1 MSGVTYQIAHL
12 LEKMTS
18 SDKDFRF
25 MATNDLMTELQKD
38 SIKLDDDSERKVVK
52 MLLRLLEDK
61 NGEVQNLAVR
71 CLGPLV
77 GKVKDYQVEV
87 IVDTLCN
94 NMVGDKEQLRDISSI
109 GLKTVINELPLTTQ
123 TLAATVCKTMVGRLS
138 AAIAQQKDVSV
149 QLEAL
154 DILGDLLSRFGGLL
168 IQFHPNLLEALQPQ
182 LKSPRLAVRK
192 RTIIAL
198 GYLVM
203 SCDHTLYVKLIN
215 ILMDELE
222 NPQGQTQNIRTY
234 IQAIGAICRQAGHR
248 FGDHV
253 ERVVP
258 LVLQY
263 AKMEDEEL
271 REQCL
276 QACENMMY
284 KCGKEITPY
293 VTDITQLCL
302 EYICYDPNYNYDND
316 IDGDN
321 DDDGMDCDEDDDEGD
336 ESEDE
341 YSDDDDMSWKV
352 RRAAAKCLEAIIATR
367 HELLQDFYL
376 RVSPVLIS
384 RFKEREENVKA
395 DIFHAYIALLKQ
407 TKPAICSSSINEHRS
422 SANGYMRKSSTVVQE
437 DVASMMDLDYESGPG
452 GMLMSQV
459 PQIVKALHRQMK
471 EKSVKTRQ
479 GCFQLLTELIIV
491 APGVLAAHIPSLIP
505 GIQFSLSDKQSSSNM
520 KIDTLAFVLH
530 LLQSHSSL
538 FSVVTGTGAIEA
550 GPAVFHPHAQVLV
563 PAIIAAVAD
572 PFYKISSEAL
582 LVLESLVRVLRP
594 LGCSQ
599 KASQFNIKPYTI
611 DIYQC
616 CFVRLKASD
625 IDQEVKERA
634 IACMGQI
641 VASLG
646 DYLNDKMK
654 DCLPIFLDRLKNEIT
669 RLTAVK
675 ALMRIAASEL
685 RIDLS
690 PILTGA
696 LPNLASFLRKN
707 QRALKL
713 STLALLDILFRNYA
727 SVLTPES
734 LKPVLIELPP
744 LINEADLHIAQLT
757 MDLLTTISIYH
768 KSVLPV
774 VQQTSLPEVF
784 KLAQSPLLQGAAL
797 NAMLKFFQSLVAAR
811 IPGLGQRELLDMLIS
826 PVMLP
831 GANGGERIHKQGRAS
846 IAKCVAAIVITQ
858 SPQEAH
864 MVVQSFATSLKS
876 SANSPHMLTFDL
888 LSIGEIGRHIDLS
901 SNSGL
906 KTTILECFNN
916 SSEEVKSA
924 ASYALGNVSLGN
936 LKEYL
941 PFVLKEIESQPKR
954 QYLLLHSLKEII
966 SAQSMSESGVR
977 GLGPY
982 VPDIWAQLFRHCEC
996 NEEGTRNVVA
1006 ECLGKLCL
1014 IEPKQLLPKL
1024 QAALNSPS
1032 PMMRTTVVTA
1042 MKFTISDQPQQ
1053 IDKLLRACI
1062 GDFLE
1067 ALKDTDLNVRRVAL
1081 VAFNSAAH
1089 NKPSLIRD
1097 LLRTVLPQLY
1107 NETQKRK
1114 ELVREVE
1121 MGPFK
1126 HEVDDGLDLR
1136 KAAFECMYTLLD
1148 TCVDRLDVFEFLSHV
1163 QDGLKDHYDIKM
1175 LTYLMV
1181 ARVAQLCPGAVL
1193 TKLDKLVEPLKLT
1206 VTTKVKA
1213 NSVKQEY
1220 EKQDEL
1226 KRSAMRAVAALMMVP
1241 GADKHPQLNEF
1252 LTQIKNTPDLSNLFE
1267 SIQKDSNSAG
1277 GVEGSYYS
1285 SGSMSMDLS

>member
-1 MSGVTYQIAHL
+1 MS
-12 LEKMTS
+12 
-18 SDKDFRF
+18 F
-25 MATNDLMTELQKD
+25 N
-38 SIKLDDDSERKVVK
+38 
-52 MLLRLLEDK
+52 
-61 NGEVQNLAVR
+61 
-71 CLGPLV
+71 
-77 GKVKDYQVEV
+77 
-87 IVDTLCN
+87 
-94 NMVGDKEQLRDISSI
+94 
-109 GLKTVINELPLTTQ
+109 
-123 TLAATVCKTMVGRLS
+123 
-138 AAIAQQKDVSV
+138 
-149 QLEAL
+149 
-154 DILGDLLSRFGGLL
+154 
-168 IQFHPNLLEALQPQ
+168 QF
-182 LKSPRLAVRK
+182 
-192 RTIIAL
+192 
-198 GYLVM
+198 
-203 SCDHTLYVKLIN
+203 
-215 ILMDELE
+215 
-222 NPQGQTQNIRTY
+222 
-234 IQAIGAICRQAGHR
+234 
-248 FGDHV
+248 
-253 ERVVP
+253 
-258 LVLQY
+258 
-263 AKMEDEEL
+263 
-271 REQCL
+271 

-1042 MKFTISDQPQQ
+1042 MKFTISDQVYQRNCLRL
-1053 IDKLLRACI
+1053 IHKGDNLEKLPI
-1062 GDFLE
+1062 
-1067 ALKDTDLNVRRVAL
+1067 LN
-1081 VAFNSAAH
+1081 
-1089 NKPSLIRD
+1089 I
-1097 LLRTVLPQLY
+1097 
-1107 NETQKRK
+1107 
-1114 ELVREVE
+1114 
-1121 MGPFK
+1121 
-1126 HEVDDGLDLR
+1126 
-1136 KAAFECMYTLLD
+1136 
-1148 TCVDRLDVFEFLSHV
+1148 
-1163 QDGLKDHYDIKM
+1163 I
-1175 LTYLMV
+1175 
-1181 ARVAQLCPGAVL
+1181 
-1193 TKLDKLVEPLKLT
+1193 
-1206 VTTKVKA
+1206 
-1213 NSVKQEY
+1213 
-1220 EKQDEL
+1220 
-1226 KRSAMRAVAALMMVP
+1226 
-1241 GADKHPQLNEF
+1241 
-1252 LTQIKNTPDLSNLFE
+1252 
-1267 SIQKDSNSAG
+1267 
-1277 GVEGSYYS
+1277 
-1285 SGSMSMDLS
+1285 

>member
-1 MSGVTYQIAHL
+1 
-12 LEKMTS
+12 
-18 SDKDFRF
+18 
-25 MATNDLMTELQKD
+25 
-38 SIKLDDDSERKVVK
+38 
-52 MLLRLLEDK
+52 
-61 NGEVQNLAVR
+61 
-71 CLGPLV
+71 
-77 GKVKDYQVEV
+77 
-87 IVDTLCN
+87 
-94 NMVGDKEQLRDISSI
+94 
-109 GLKTVINELPLTTQ
+109 
-123 TLAATVCKTMVGRLS
+123 
-138 AAIAQQKDVSV
+138 
-149 QLEAL
+149 
-154 DILGDLLSRFGGLL
+154 
-168 IQFHPNLLEALQPQ
+168 
-182 LKSPRLAVRK
+182 
-192 RTIIAL
+192 
-198 GYLVM
+198 
-203 SCDHTLYVKLIN
+203 
-215 ILMDELE
+215 
-222 NPQGQTQNIRTY
+222 
-234 IQAIGAICRQAGHR
+234 
-248 FGDHV
+248 
-253 ERVVP
+253 
-258 LVLQY
+258 
-263 AKMEDEEL
+263 
-271 REQCL
+271 
-276 QACENMMY
+276 MMY

-293 VTDITQLCL
+293 VADITKLCL

-316 IDGDN
+316 IDGSDQ
-321 DDDGMDCDEDDDEGD
+321 DDDGMDCDDDDEEGD
-336 ESEDE
+336 ESEEE

-367 HELLQDFYL
+367 HELLQEFYL
-376 RVSPVLIS
+376 KVSPVLIG

-395 DIFHAYIALLKQ
+395 DIFHAYVALLKQ
-407 TKPAICSSSINEHRS
+407 TKPAICSNSINEHRS
-422 SANGYMRKSSTVVQE
+422 SANGYQRKSSTVVQE

-471 EKSVKTRQ
+471 ERSVKTRQ
-479 GCFQLLTELIIV
+479 GCFQLLTELILV

-538 FSVVTGTGAIEA
+538 FSVVTGMGAIEA
-550 GPAVFHPHAQVLV
+550 GPAVFHPHAPVLV

-599 KASQFNIKPYTI
+599 KAASQFNMKPYTN

-690 PILTGA
+690 PILAGA

-713 STLALLDILFRNYA
+713 STLALLDILFRNYTSA
-727 SVLTPES
+727 LTPES
-734 LKPVLIELPP
+734 LKPVLVELPP

-757 MDLLTTISIYH
+757 MDLLTTISIFH
-768 KSVLPV
+768 KSVLPI

-811 IPGLGQRELLDMLIS
+811 IPGLGQKELLDMLIS
-826 PVMLP
+826 PVMVP

-864 MVVQSFATSLKS
+864 MVVQSFATSLRN

-901 SNSGL
+901 SNSAL

-916 SSEEVKSA
+916 PSEEVKSA
-924 ASYALGNVSLGN
+924 ASYALGNISLGN

-1014 IEPKQLLPKL
+1014 IEPEQLLSKL

-1042 MKFTISDQPQQ
+1042 MKFTISDQV
-1053 IDKLLRACI
+1053 C
-1062 GDFLE
+1062 
-1067 ALKDTDLNVRRVAL
+1067 
-1081 VAFNSAAH
+1081 
-1089 NKPSLIRD
+1089 
-1097 LLRTVLPQLY
+1097 
-1107 NETQKRK
+1107 
-1114 ELVREVE
+1114 
-1121 MGPFK
+1121 
-1126 HEVDDGLDLR
+1126 
-1136 KAAFECMYTLLD
+1136 
-1148 TCVDRLDVFEFLSHV
+1148 
-1163 QDGLKDHYDIKM
+1163 
-1175 LTYLMV
+1175 
-1181 ARVAQLCPGAVL
+1181 
-1193 TKLDKLVEPLKLT
+1193 
-1206 VTTKVKA
+1206 
-1213 NSVKQEY
+1213 
-1220 EKQDEL
+1220 
-1226 KRSAMRAVAALMMVP
+1226 
-1241 GADKHPQLNEF
+1241 
-1252 LTQIKNTPDLSNLFE
+1252 
-1267 SIQKDSNSAG
+1267 
-1277 GVEGSYYS
+1277 
-1285 SGSMSMDLS
+1285 